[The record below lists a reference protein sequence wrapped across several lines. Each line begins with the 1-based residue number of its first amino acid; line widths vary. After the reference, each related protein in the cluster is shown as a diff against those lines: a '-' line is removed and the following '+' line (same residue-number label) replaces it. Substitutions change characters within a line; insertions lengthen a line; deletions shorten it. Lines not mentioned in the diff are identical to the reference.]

1 MIAQTGTRKTKN
13 PKDLTRNKNFMQ
25 EIDTPEKKDL
35 TMLAFNGIK
44 NLMFRNEITQDLRL
58 NARELAKRLD
68 MSPTPVIQ
76 ALKLLHFQGILGHI
90 PNKGYFIETNTPEM
104 VRDIFNLRIALEAA
118 SLNTILGRINRDGWQ
133 KLEKALNTHL
143 EALDKNSPKLILLA
157 DMAFHITLAQISTGP
172 AGERLM
178 RNLFEMLYLK
188 NRSVVLYLSPK
199 KQFGFH
205 HKDILD
211 LLQKK
216 DIKAA
221 QTALGNHIRKV
232 RDAVITS
239 MEEDEQELKLDW

>member
-1 MIAQTGTRKTKN
+1 
-13 PKDLTRNKNFMQ
+13 MQ
-25 EIDTPEKKDL
+25 ETDNPDKKDL

-44 NLMFRNEITQDLRL
+44 NLMFRNEITRDLRL
-58 NARELAKRLD
+58 NARELAKELH
-68 MSPTPVIQ
+68 MSPTPVVQ

-104 VRDIFNLRIALEAA
+104 VRDIFNLRMALEAA
-118 SLNTILGRINRDGWQ
+118 SLNTLLARITPEGWLTLD
-133 KLEKALNTHL
+133 KTVTTHL
-143 EALDKNSPKLILLA
+143 EALEKNSPKRILLA

-188 NRSVVLYLSPK
+188 NRSVVLYISPK

-211 LLQKK
+211 LLQNK
-216 DIKAA
+216 DINAA
-221 QTALGNHIRKV
+221 QTALGQHIEMV

-239 MEEDEQELKLDW
+239 MREDERELKLDW

>member
-1 MIAQTGTRKTKN
+1 
-13 PKDLTRNKNFMQ
+13 MQ
-25 EIDTPEKKDL
+25 EIGNPDKKDL

-68 MSPTPVIQ
+68 MSPTPVVQ

-104 VRDIFNLRIALEAA
+104 VRDIFNLRMALEAA
-118 SLNTILGRINRDGWQ
+118 SLNTLLDRITPDGWQ
-133 KLEKALNTHL
+133 QLDQALNTHM

-188 NRSVVLYLSPK
+188 NRSVVLYISPK
-199 KQFGFH
+199 KQFGCH
-205 HKDILD
+205 HEDILSLLRNKDIH
-211 LLQKK
+211 
-216 DIKAA
+216 AA
-221 QTALGNHIRKV
+221 QTALAQHIEMV
-232 RDAVITS
+232 RDSVIAS
-239 MEEDEQELKLDW
+239 MRADEEDLKLDW

>member
-1 MIAQTGTRKTKN
+1 
-13 PKDLTRNKNFMQ
+13 MQ
-25 EIDTPEKKDL
+25 ETDNPDKKDL

-44 NLMFRNEITQDLRL
+44 NLMFRNEITRDLRL
-58 NARELAKRLD
+58 NARELAKKLD
-68 MSPTPVIQ
+68 MSPTPVVQ

-104 VRDIFNLRIALEAA
+104 VRDIFNLRMALEAA
-118 SLNTILGRINRDGWQ
+118 SLNTLLARITPEGWQ
-133 KLEKALNTHL
+133 KLDMALTTHL
-143 EALDKNSPKLILLA
+143 EALEKNSPKLILLA

-188 NRSVVLYLSPK
+188 NRSVVLYISPK

-211 LLQKK
+211 LLQNK
-216 DIKAA
+216 DIQAA
-221 QTALGNHIRKV
+221 QTALGQHIEMV

-239 MEEDEQELKLDW
+239 MREDERELKLDW

>member
-1 MIAQTGTRKTKN
+1 
-13 PKDLTRNKNFMQ
+13 MQ
-25 EIDTPEKKDL
+25 ETDNPDKKDL

-58 NARELAKRLD
+58 NARELSKKLD

-104 VRDIFNLRIALEAA
+104 VRDIFNLRMALEAA
-118 SLNTILGRINRDGWQ
+118 SLNTLLDRITQDDWQ
-133 KLEKALNTHL
+133 KLDKTLNTHL
-143 EALDKNSPKLILLA
+143 EALEKNSPKLILLA

-188 NRSVVLYLSPK
+188 NRSVVLYISPK
-199 KQFGFH
+199 KQFGYH
-205 HKDILD
+205 HKDILN
-211 LLQKK
+211 LLRNK
-216 DIKAA
+216 DIHAA
-221 QTALGNHIRKV
+221 QTALGQHIKTV

-239 MEEDEQELKLDW
+239 MKEDEEDLKLDW